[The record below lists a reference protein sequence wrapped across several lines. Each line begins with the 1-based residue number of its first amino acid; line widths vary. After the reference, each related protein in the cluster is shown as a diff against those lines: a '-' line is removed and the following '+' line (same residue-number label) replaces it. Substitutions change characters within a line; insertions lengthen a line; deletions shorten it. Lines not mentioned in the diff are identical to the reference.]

1 MIWVEVETRAMH
13 IGFDARLVYYQQAGI
28 GQYIINLL
36 SAFAELEEQRP
47 AAARDR
53 ITIFQRGGDELPLAE
68 GEAQTRYNLRT
79 PSHHRFEQPALAWEI
94 GRYHL
99 GHRLD
104 VLHSPDFIQPIWLAR
119 LTNLPT
125 VVTIHDLAFLRLAHL
140 TLLTTEA
147 KRYYGQV
154 RAAARTARR
163 IIAVSASTKRDI
175 VELLGVDEAKVTVVH
190 EAANPLFHPVSRQ
203 EIRRYITVNLAEK
216 VGEARGFILFV
227 STIEPRKNLPL
238 LLQAYAALRDSKRT
252 ALPNLVVAGR
262 EGWLY
267 DEVYDLVRKL
277 GLKEQ
282 VIFTGSATAQELLYL
297 YNQAA
302 LLACPSFYEGFG
314 LPALEALACGLPVV
328 AANTSSLPEVVGD
341 AGLLLDPHSP
351 NAWTEAMARLLDD
364 DKLRA
369 EMRAKGLQQARQF
382 SWARAAEETLAV
394 YHEATG

>member
-1 MIWVEVETRAMH
+1 MH

-36 SAFAELEEQRP
+36 SALAELEDARP
-47 AAARDR
+47 ATERDR
-53 ITIFQRGGDELPLAE
+53 ITIFQRSGDELPLAE
-68 GEAQTRYNLRT
+68 GETQTRYNLRT
-79 PSHHRFEQPALAWEI
+79 PSHHRFEQPALAWEM

-99 GHRLD
+99 AHRLD
-104 VLHSPDFIQPIWLAR
+104 VLHSPDFIPPLWLAR
-119 LTNLPT
+119 FGLPT

-140 TLLTTEA
+140 TLLTAEA

-154 RAAARTARR
+154 KSAAHTARR
-163 IIAVSASTKRDI
+163 IIAVSESTKHDV
-175 VELLGVDEAKVTVVH
+175 VELLGVDEAKVAVVH

-227 STIEPRKNLPL
+227 STIEPRKNLTL
-238 LLQAYAALRDSKRT
+238 LIEAYAMLRDAKRT

-267 DEVYDLVRKL
+267 DEVYELVRKL

-282 VIFTGSATAQELLYL
+282 VIFTGGVTNQELLYL

-302 LLACPSFYEGFG
+302 MLACPSLYEGFG
-314 LPALEALACGLPVV
+314 LPALEAMACGLPVI
-328 AANTSSLPEVVGD
+328 AANSSSLPEVVAD
-341 AGLLLDPHSP
+341 AGLLLDPHDP
-351 NAWTEAMARLLDD
+351 DAWTAAMARLLDD
-364 DKLRA
+364 DKLRV
-369 EMRAKGLQQARQF
+369 EMRSKGLAQSRHF
-382 SWARAAEETLAV
+382 SWQRAAEETLAV
-394 YHEATG
+394 YHAAAGS